1 MASQTNRNGES
12 VDDVVSIIQDAQ
24 AQTADRVGS
33 TEAPTAA
40 GPIRRAFQFR
50 RRYPQH
56 GGDSARHQRVAH
68 AGECSDGRM
77 SGTDEYYNR
86 AKQEGYRTRSA
97 YKLKQLD
104 DAAGLFGPGNVV
116 VDLGAAPG
124 GWLQVAAE
132 EVGET
137 GTVIGVDFQRID
149 DLDADT
155 VETIRGDMT
164 DEETKDR
171 LRDRVGPE
179 GADVVLSDMAPD
191 MTGEYSVDHA
201 RSVHLARQA
210 LDVATEL
217 LPAGGDFAAKVFDG
231 RDLDDLRADVDAAFE
246 YVRTVHPDASRDA
259 SSELYL
265 VGKHRITAPV
275 AEGEEFDAVVDDV
288 GSEGDGVVKVDGYAL
303 FVPGTETGDE
313 VRIRVTDVKPNFGF
327 AEVVAE

>member
-1 MASQTNRNGES
+1 MYERE
-12 VDDVVSIIQDAQ
+12 
-24 AQTADRVGS
+24 
-33 TEAPTAA
+33 
-40 GPIRRAFQFR
+40 
-50 RRYPQH
+50 
-56 GGDSARHQRVAH
+56 SARNSAVERITES
-68 AGECSDGRM
+68 GEASMTGK
-77 SGTDEYYNR
+77 DEYYNR

-104 DAAGLFGPGNVV
+104 DAAGLFGHGNTV

-137 GTVIGVDFQRID
+137 GTVVGVDFQRID
-149 DLDADT
+149 DLEADT

-164 DEETKDR
+164 DEETKQR
-171 LRDRVGPE
+171 LRDRIGAE
-179 GADVVLSDMAPD
+179 GADVVISDMAPD

-210 LDVATEL
+210 LEVALEL

-231 RDLDDLRADVDAAFE
+231 RDVDDLRADIDAEFE
-246 YVRTVHPDASRDA
+246 YVRTIHPDASRDA

-288 GSEGDGVVKVDGYAL
+288 GSEGDGVVKLDGYAL
-303 FVPGTETGDE
+303 FVPGTETGDA

-327 AEVVAE
+327 GEVIEE